1 MESSSKYQGAARSL
15 IIMRSTYYQGN
26 IMPTKPNKIRQ
37 NDEKAKLTARQ
48 IKAIPHIVAC
58 PTYTEG
64 CEKAK
69 LNRATFYEWLKEPE
83 FKAELEKQ
91 RDEVAGEAFGV
102 LSQGLT
108 KAVET
113 LVGLLGSKDD
123 RLKRLTAKDIID
135 FIIRH
140 KETEDLDKRLTE
152 VEKRLGEQPRH

>member
-1 MESSSKYQGAARSL
+1 MA
-15 IIMRSTYYQGN
+15 
-26 IMPTKPNKIRQ
+26 TKANKIRQ
-37 NDEKAKLTARQ
+37 NDEKPKLTDRQ

-69 LNRATFYEWLKEPE
+69 LNRTTFYEWLKEPQ
-83 FKAELEKQ
+83 FKAELERQ
-91 RDEVAGEAFGV
+91 RNEVAAEAFGV

-113 LVGLLGSKDD
+113 LVGLLDNKDG
-123 RLKRLTAKDIID
+123 RLKRLTAKDIIE
-135 FIIRH
+135 FVIRH

-152 VEKRLGEQPRH
+152 VENRLAEQPRR